1 MAGFWPA
8 FLLVSVTLSAQPARR
23 AVIIDVDGIR
33 RDTFEQVYRD
43 GRLPNFQRIFARALW
58 FDNASSVLPTVT
70 MPAQASI
77 FTGTQPARHG
87 VPGNQWFDRS
97 TGRLIDYMT
106 PGGLACAYGVT
117 VRGVAGCSGGLGN
130 GHLLAPTIYEAA
142 AQAGLT
148 SAVYFSEYWKG
159 AARAAPPTITEM
171 LGFLAGS
178 PVDYRA
184 FDSEMAGRAIADL
197 KSRGLPSLVT
207 LYFLGADGVAH
218 QEGIAS
224 QNAYLSGTVDPL
236 LGHILDAIEWLD
248 PPWREH
254 TLFVLV
260 SDHGR
265 TDLAPNSED
274 LTLKT
279 DFEAAL
285 PAGATVAENGGM
297 AYIYLRQPG
306 LADLPKLAAA
316 LVQDAKLSAAVAAV
330 RVRGAGDS
338 PRDGDLI
345 VTLQPGHYFGNTGAG
360 SDHGSVYSGDLNVP
374 LLVAMPGGAG
384 GHTAVPVSITQVA
397 GTIAG
402 YLGFRMDS
410 ADEPLPVGRA
420 PRDSVRG
427 R

>member
-23 AVIIDVDGIR
+23 AVIVDVDGIR

-58 FDNASSVLPTVT
+58 FDDASSVLPTVT
-70 MPAQASI
+70 MAAQASI

-97 TGRLIDYMT
+97 AGRLIDYMT

-184 FDSEMAGRAIADL
+184 FDSEMAWRAIADL

-285 PAGATVAENGGM
+285 PAGATIAENGGM